1 MGPINVRASPGFW
14 VLNPE
19 LYRDPGIILGIWDLF
34 WHETQLPH
42 YFADLFFRRQ
52 TFTCFVILDLVS
64 AIQNRG
70 LGCGLLQNKILITT
84 VSISFITQLGLV
96 YIGFM
101 QKIFKTDALG
111 AQDLGVILALAGMSF
126 SLHEGRRWVEKKK
139 DADEAY
145 GSVMEELA

>member
-1 MGPINVRASPGFW
+1 MTLFMALF
-14 VLNPE
+14 
-19 LYRDPGIILGIWDLF
+19 GIWRSQAIPPFWQETTIPLF
-34 WHETQLPH
+34 R
-42 YFADLFFRRQ
+42 YFADFLFGLQ
-52 TFTCFVILDLVS
+52 TFTCFVILDLIS

-84 VSISFITQLGLV
+84 VSISFFTQLGLV

-126 SLHEGRRWVEKKK
+126 ALHEGRRWVERKK
-139 DADEAY
+139 DGEEAY
-145 GSVMEELA
+145 GSIMEELA